1 MKITPLSGPHTHT
14 HLTISS
20 IMMSVMMALLPATL
34 FSLYLFGWPAINLF
48 VITLGSAVLFEA
60 ACLALAQ
67 RAIKPA
73 LFDGSALLTAWLLA
87 LSLPPWAPWWIGVM
101 GSACAIILGKQV
113 FGGLGQNLFNPAM
126 LARVILLISFPVQMT
141 LWVHPTPIDSANA
154 PTFSQGLS
162 ITLGG
167 QQEQID
173 SVTTASMLG
182 HLRTELTLNK
192 TVNDV
197 IGTNYT
203 WGDAVTGTI
212 AGSLGEASAILLTIG
227 GLFLIWRRIITWHMP
242 AVFLGSLALIAT
254 LFSLYDPA
262 RYASAQ
268 FHLLHGGVILAAFF
282 ILTDPVTSPSTP
294 RGQTIFAIGCAILV
308 YAIRTWGSYPEA
320 VAFVVM
326 LMNACTPLIDY
337 YIRPRIYGRNRSGE
351 PLTLP
356 QAISQ
361 KGEEKK

>member
-14 HLTISS
+14 QLTVPR
-20 IMMSVMMALLPATL
+20 IMATVMLALLPAT
-34 FSLYLFGWPAINLF
+34 FYSLYLFGWPAINLF
-48 VITLGSAVLFEA
+48 IITLGSALLFEA

-126 LARVILLISFPVQMT
+126 LARVILLISFPLQMT
-141 LWVHPTPIDSANA
+141 IWITPTPLNSSNA
-154 PTFSQGLS
+154 PSFSEGLAITFSGQG
-162 ITLGG
+162 T
-167 QQEQID
+167 QWD
-173 SVTTASMLG
+173 SVTTASVMG
-182 HLRTELTLNK
+182 DLRTGLTMDK
-192 TVNDV
+192 TVTDV
-197 IGTNYT
+197 VGSDYP
-203 WGDAVTGTI
+203 WSDAIIGTI
-212 AGSLGEASAILLTIG
+212 AGSLGEASALLLTLG
-227 GLFLIWRRIITWHMP
+227 GLYLIWRRIITWHMP
-242 AVFLGSLALIAT
+242 VVFLGSLALIAL
-254 LFSLYDPA
+254 LFNLYDPL
-262 RYASAQ
+262 RYASPQ

-294 RGQTIFAIGCAILV
+294 KGQFIFALGCAVLD

-320 VAFVVM
+320 VAFAVL

-337 YIRPRIYGRNRSGE
+337 YIRPRIYGRSRSGE
-351 PLTLP
+351 PLPLP
-356 QAISQ
+356 QKSEQ
-361 KGEEKK
+361 KK

>member
-14 HLTISS
+14 HLTVPR
-20 IMMSVMMALLPATL
+20 IMATVMVALLPATL
-34 FSLYLFGWPAINLF
+34 YSLYLFGWPAINLF
-48 VITLGSAVLFEA
+48 VITLGSALFFEA
-60 ACLALAQ
+60 ACVALAQ

-87 LSLPPWAPWWIGVM
+87 LSLPPWAPWWIGVL

-126 LARVILLISFPVQMT
+126 LARVILLISFPLQMT
-141 LWVHPTPIDSANA
+141 LWISPTPIGSSNA
-154 PTFSQGLS
+154 PSFSEGLS
-162 ITLGG
+162 ITLGSHSP
-167 QQEQID
+167 QWD
-173 SVTTASMLG
+173 SVTTASLLG
-182 HLRTELTLNK
+182 QLRTDLTMNK
-192 TVNDV
+192 TVHDV
-197 IGTNYT
+197 IGDDYP
-203 WGDAVTGTI
+203 WSDALFGTI
-212 AGSLGEASAILLTIG
+212 ASSLGEASALLLTLG
-227 GLFLIWRRIITWHMP
+227 GLFLVWRRIITWHMP
-242 AVFLGSLALIAT
+242 LMFLGSLALIAT
-254 LFSLYDPA
+254 LFNLYEPA

-294 RGQTIFAIGCAILV
+294 KGQYIFALGCAVLV

-337 YIRPRIYGRNRSGE
+337 YLRPRIYGRSRSGE
-351 PLTLP
+351 PLPLP
-356 QAISQ
+356 QKRESG
-361 KGEEKK
+361 K